1 MVFEFHEMPREKY
14 AHSIATAD
22 PSSWHQLGD
31 HLRQTA
37 EKARSFAESW
47 GAGEWGYLAGLWHD
61 LGKCADDWQ
70 DFLLRSGMEGANEDP
85 DGLENPFRR
94 RRGPDH
100 SSAGAIHAQRRFA
113 TISLPL
119 QFAIAGHHA
128 GLADRGD
135 LKSRLEGRQSRYD
148 GALRNADPKIL
159 EAGDTLSLPAFVTDS
174 RFDEE
179 GRRRLETFTRMI
191 FSVLVDADFL
201 DTERFFASAQMLGPN
216 PMEERAAWPRLEAYL
231 PVLEEYLAAL
241 ERNAPETTVNAYRR
255 NVRQWCEDKAS
266 GPRRAYTLTVPTGG
280 GKTLSSLLFAL
291 RHASEHGLRR
301 VVIALPFISILDQTA
316 AVFRE
321 IFEPGLGPH
330 VLVEH
335 HSAIEPVRDTTV
347 NRLASENWD
356 APLIVTTQVQLFES
370 LFSRRYSQCRK
381 LHNLAD
387 SVLIL
392 DEVQTLPASLL
403 SPIIDVLRE
412 LQTHYGTSLLLTTA
426 TQPSLHSRALGP
438 WRFEGFDPRP
448 VEVVPELQ
456 IEQLFAA
463 FRRVARSL
471 AGDERPCQLG
481 RPGGHLESP
490 SPSSCYRASQTGR
503 RGPVDGA
510 AQAGGRGHSPPVW
523 PDVPCPP
530 QTGLVRDPNSADRG
544 SRMSGGLDP
553 SSRSWCRRRLPGR
566 VQGHG
571 RSGGAGAIRRTLQ
584 PRRPSADGAF
594 RGLPSSDG
602 APEHPALAPR
612 LGADDA
618 E

>member
-1 MVFEFHEMPREKY
+1 
-14 AHSIATAD
+14 
-22 PSSWHQLGD
+22 
-31 HLRQTA
+31 
-37 EKARSFAESW
+37 
-47 GAGEWGYLAGLWHD
+47 
-61 LGKCADDWQ
+61 
-70 DFLLRSGMEGANEDP
+70 
-85 DGLENPFRR
+85 
-94 RRGPDH
+94 
-100 SSAGAIHAQRRFA
+100 
-113 TISLPL
+113 
-119 QFAIAGHHA
+119 
-128 GLADRGD
+128 
-135 LKSRLEGRQSRYD
+135 RYD

-456 IEQLFAA
+456 IELLFAA
-463 FRRVARSL
+463 CRRVHVRWPESSVRVNWADL
-471 AGDERPCQLG
+471 AA
-481 RPGGHLESP
+481 
-490 SPSSCYRASQTGR
+490 ASR
-503 RGPVDGA
+503 RH
-510 AQAGGRGHSPPVW
+510 R
-523 PDVPCPP
+523 
-530 QTGLVRDPNSADRG
+530 
-544 SRMSGGLDP
+544 
-553 SSRSWCRRRLPGR
+553 
-566 VQGHG
+566 
-571 RSGGAGAIRRTLQ
+571 
-584 PRRPSADGAF
+584 
-594 RGLPSSDG
+594 
-602 APEHPALAPR
+602 
-612 LGADDA
+612 
-618 E
+618 